1 MDSEHAPMSGA
12 PDVDATVEAIRHLL
26 RGVTTLRD
34 ERRIVALLAALP
46 GTALD
51 EVLSRLD
58 MDRLLADV
66 EDRFFGPDM
75 HQALVDLL
83 RERSADLSPETLAA
97 FIHAEQSGP
106 TLRPHERSISDVLL
120 AMHGEKLAAF
130 KALLNTRGDY
140 QDLEKLVF
148 DDIDNDAIRQEVLD
162 HIAREAAA
170 FPVTDLKILC
180 DIDDTVQARLHDRR
194 FPKRTIYP
202 GVVAFIEALERGS
215 AAIPGMPGDLT
226 FITARPMDVFGLIE
240 NYTRDALHELGLP
253 PHTVLSGSFLH
264 LLTHDSMADK
274 KIENFHRY
282 RLLFPEAGIVF
293 IGDSGQGDVA
303 VGRRMLQMDPD
314 AVQGIFIHDVRESP
328 ATVRESWR
336 AEGIYPFD
344 TYVGAAAEAYR
355 RGMITADGL
364 QHVIDAARMEF
375 AAIRFDSEA
384 QREKVFALL
393 ERDIAEV
400 TTP

>member
-1 MDSEHAPMSGA
+1 MDNQRDAMSGP
-12 PDVDATVEAIRHLL
+12 PDVDATVEQIRRLL
-26 RGVTTLRD
+26 HGFTSLRD
-34 ERRIVALLAALP
+34 ERQIVALLTALP
-46 GTALD
+46 GRALD
-51 EVLSRLD
+51 EALSRLD
-58 MDRLLADV
+58 IDRLLSDV
-66 EDRFFGPDM
+66 EDRIFGPDM
-75 HQALVDLL
+75 HQALVDLIS
-83 RERSADLSPETLAA
+83 ERSADLSPETLAA
-97 FIHAEQSGP
+97 LIHAEQTGP
-106 TLRPHERSISDVLL
+106 TLLHHERTIAMVLL
-120 AMHGEKLAAF
+120 SIKGEQLAAF

-148 DDIDNDAIRQEVLD
+148 DDIDNVALRQQILD

-194 FPKRTIYP
+194 YPKRTIYP

-226 FITARPMDVFGLIE
+226 FITARPMDAFGLIE

-274 KIENFHRY
+274 KIENFNRY
-282 RLLFPEAGIVF
+282 RLLFPEAGVVF

-303 VGRRMLQMDPD
+303 VGRRMLQTDAD
-314 AVQGIFIHDVRESP
+314 AVQGIFIHDVRESTE
-328 ATVRESWR
+328 AVREGWR
-336 AEGIYPFD
+336 QEGIFPFD
-344 TYVGAAAEAYR
+344 TYVGAAAEAYA
-355 RGMITADGL
+355 RGMITAEGV
-364 QHVIDAARMEF
+364 QHVIDAARREF
-375 AAIRFDSEA
+375 AAIRFDSGA
-384 QREKVFALL
+384 QREKAQALL
-393 ERDIAEV
+393 ERDIAAV